1 MVFVSGQSGA
11 AILDA
16 GNVEGEVFS
25 HDDDG
30 QNFSCAQWMQE
41 NGPGRL
47 VLSVPAVHGAGPD
60 DLITVFVLD
69 D

>member
-1 MVFVSGQSGA
+1 
-11 AILDA
+11 
-16 GNVEGEVFS
+16 
-25 HDDDG
+25 
-30 QNFSCAQWMQE
+30 MQE

-47 VLSVPAVHGAGPD
+47 VLSVPAVHGSTGG